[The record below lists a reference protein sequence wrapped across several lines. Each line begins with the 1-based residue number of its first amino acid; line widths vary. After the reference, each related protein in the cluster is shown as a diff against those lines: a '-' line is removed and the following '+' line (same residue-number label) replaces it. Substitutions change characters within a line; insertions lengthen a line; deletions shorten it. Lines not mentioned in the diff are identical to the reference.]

1 MGTQLLLGMD
11 SGSAGTPRTGMLHQH
26 PLWTSDEEL
35 NRAEELGFHN
45 AHQALLGNKE
55 SWLKAKFYFLKCVKN
70 GLVTARSPPP

>member
-35 NRAEELGFHN
+35 QQGRRVGF
-45 AHQALLGNKE
+45 
-55 SWLKAKFYFLKCVKN
+55 S
-70 GLVTARSPPP
+70 